1 MTNPFLTEWD
11 TPHGMPPFAEIS
23 VEDYE
28 EAFEQA
34 FAQRLQEIE
43 VIASATDAPSFENTI
58 EAMERSGQLLER
70 VAGVFFN
77 LTSSDTSEQ
86 LQAVETRIMPD
97 YAAHFS
103 EIFTNQA
110 LFQRVR
116 SVQEGAD
123 ALQTDQRRL
132 VIDIYTRFV
141 RAGAALEVD
150 ARQSVKQIDEELA
163 TLETQ
168 FGQSV
173 LNDTNDFELVLD
185 DADELSGLPDS
196 VLQVAAAE
204 AGIEVV
210 DATLSFA
217 TITAP
222 FDGVVTVRHRE
233 PGETAPPG
241 APVLTLMNPDD
252 RWVRIYVPEDR
263 IGRVTLGQTA
273 NITSDSYPDRTH
285 EGRVTFIA
293 SEAEFTPKNVQM
305 PEERVKLVY
314 AVKVQVVG
322 DPSFELKPGMPAD
335 VRLDDGDATP

>member
-1 MTNPFLTEWD
+1 L
-11 TPHGMPPFAEIS
+11 A
-23 VEDYE
+23 
-28 EAFEQA
+28 
-34 FAQRLQEIE
+34 
-43 VIASATDAPSFENTI
+43 IASAILWFGFLRDGVAGDGLTASGTVEATEGQLAFQAAGRILDISAREGDRVTTGQQLATLDRSELDARRAQLVAQLAVARAGLAEL
-58 EAMERSGQLLER
+58 RSGFREEEVAQGRAGLRAAQAQVADAERGLERARLLHDGGAVSEEALEKSELALSLARIQADERGEAVRLLESGPRPER
-70 VAGVFFN
+70 V
-77 LTSSDTSEQ
+77 D
-86 LQAVETRIMPD
+86 
-97 YAAHFS
+97 
-103 EIFTNQA
+103 
-110 LFQRVR
+110 
-116 SVQEGAD
+116 
-123 ALQTDQRRL
+123 
-132 VIDIYTRFV
+132 
-141 RAGAALEVD
+141 AGAA
-150 ARQSVKQIDEELA
+150 
-163 TLETQ
+163 
-168 FGQSV
+168 
-173 LNDTNDFELVLD
+173 
-185 DADELSGLPDS
+185 
-196 VLQVAAAE
+196 QVAAAE